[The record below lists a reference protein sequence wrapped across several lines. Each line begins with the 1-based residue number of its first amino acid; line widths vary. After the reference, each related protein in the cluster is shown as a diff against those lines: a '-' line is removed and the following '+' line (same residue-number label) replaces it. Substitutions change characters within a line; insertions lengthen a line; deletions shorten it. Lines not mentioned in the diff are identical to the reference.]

1 MGASKRLRTTGRGNP
16 IAGVTGVLSR
26 VRAGQDAFAGPNYGT
41 SDVRGLLQTRVITL
55 GSFGGTDAFKIRVE
69 WRSAERIDELVAGK
83 EGTVETVAFVRG
95 TNATAAAIQT
105 ALRTATAEDVTVAG
119 TTDEGPFT
127 VTQEDTA
134 SSQRSAWE
142 LSLVDLV
149 GCSGHVTSGAVTYL
163 DATGHIL
170 AGQAG
175 DGTLY
180 PAANTT
186 ASSPGRGAGLDVP
199 LGYSIVTDGD
209 GQTAQATL
217 LPVVIDSAVGGN
229 DQVVISGTEDASGG
243 TSAIVGYSIFKT
255 LDDAPHSTV
264 YTEDADADV
273 TVTGLDDATDY
284 YVIGF
289 TQTVNTDG
297 DANTERVSRPSPRE
311 YFTTT

>member
-1 MGASKRLRTTGRGNP
+1 MTAGRG
-16 IAGVTGVLSR
+16 
-26 VRAGQDAFAGPNYGT
+26 GQDQYAGPNYGT
-41 SDVRGLLQTRVITL
+41 ADVAGLLTTRVITL
-55 GSFGGTDAFKIRVE
+55 GAVDATDEFKIRVE

-83 EGTVETVAFVRG
+83 EGTVETVAFVAG
-95 TNATAAAIQT
+95 TNMTAADIQT
-105 ALRTATAEDVTVAG
+105 ALRTALNEDVTVAG
-119 TTDEGPFT
+119 TTDAGPFT
-127 VTQEDTA
+127 VTQEDGS

-149 GCSGHVTSGAVTYL
+149 GMSGHVTSAGA
-163 DATGHIL
+163 
-170 AGQAG
+170 AGG
-175 DGTLY
+175 SY
-180 PAANTT
+180 
-186 ASSPGRGAGLDVP
+186 RGKGLDVP

-209 GQTAQATL
+209 GQAAQATL
-217 LPVVIDSAVGGN
+217 VPPVIDSAVGA
-229 DQVVISGTEDASGG
+229 DDSVVISGTEDASGG
-243 TSAIVGYSIFKT
+243 TGAIVGYSIFKT

-273 TVTGLDDATDY
+273 TVTGLADATDY